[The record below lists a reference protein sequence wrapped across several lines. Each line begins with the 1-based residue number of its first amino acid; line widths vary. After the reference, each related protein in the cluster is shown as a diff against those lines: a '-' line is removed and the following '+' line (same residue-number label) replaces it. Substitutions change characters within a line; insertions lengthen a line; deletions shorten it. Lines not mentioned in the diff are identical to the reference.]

1 MKNIILLAVLFIG
14 VNNFANAQNDKINWI
29 SFEEAVEL
37 NKTTPKK
44 FFIDF
49 YTDWCG
55 WCKRLDAVT
64 FKDAEVIDLIN
75 KNYYAIKFDA
85 ERKDTVQFQNRDYI
99 YVKPPES
106 RRGYHVLAAAL
117 MNKQMSYPT
126 MVIMSVESASENV
139 TFLQPIKGYID
150 GEALEPYLDYFAKDL
165 HIQRVDFEEF
175 KANFKTNT
183 STQTTE

>member
-1 MKNIILLAVLFIG
+1 MKNILLIAILFITAS
-14 VNNFANAQNDKINWI
+14 NQLSAQNDKINWV
-29 SFEEAVEL
+29 SFEEAVAL
-37 NKTTPKK
+37 NKETPKK

-64 FKDAEVIDLIN
+64 FVDPEVVDLIN
-75 KNYYAIKFDA
+75 EHYYAIKFDA
-85 ERKDTVQFQNRDYI
+85 ERKDTVKFQNRDYVF
-99 YVKPPES
+99 VKPPES

-117 MNKQMSYPT
+117 MNKQLSYPT
-126 MVIMSVESASENV
+126 MVIMTVESASENV

-165 HIQRVDFEEF
+165 HIKRVDFEEF
-175 KANFKTNT
+175 KSTFKSNT
-183 STQTTE
+183 STEVSE